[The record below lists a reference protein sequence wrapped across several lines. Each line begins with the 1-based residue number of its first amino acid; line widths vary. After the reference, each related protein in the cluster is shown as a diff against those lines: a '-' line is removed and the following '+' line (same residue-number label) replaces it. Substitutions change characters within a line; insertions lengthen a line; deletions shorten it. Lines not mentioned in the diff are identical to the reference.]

1 MSLDVFGRDFITNW
15 NDIWRFNRSV
25 GFEGELLLHEID
37 SLTIHDSLKLLARE
51 DSKKSRGT

>member
-15 NDIWRFNRSV
+15 NDICRFKSSV
-25 GFEGELLLHEID
+25 GFELLLHEID
-37 SLTIHDSLKLLARE
+37 NLTIHDSLKLLARE